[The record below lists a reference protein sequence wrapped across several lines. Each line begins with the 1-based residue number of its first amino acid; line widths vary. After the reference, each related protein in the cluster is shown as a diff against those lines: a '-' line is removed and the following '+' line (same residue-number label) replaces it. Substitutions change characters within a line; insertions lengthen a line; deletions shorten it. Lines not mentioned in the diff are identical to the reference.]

1 MTPSLDAKSCQPS
14 TSSSSQSS
22 EFQVRGRGASSI
34 GPTSSQMRRG
44 ALRGSTSSAHLG
56 RGTSQ
61 PPPSSRRPSSPVTN
75 TNFSS
80 SVRENLGPGGQRPS
94 PRRLPIGPHT
104 FSSSPDAFDP
114 SQHDIIPAL
123 PRPGQE
129 ERLPWPRPSSQ
140 RLEQQQQRLNQRE
153 KNSTTATAATTA
165 ASFF

>member
-1 MTPSLDAKSCQPS
+1 
-14 TSSSSQSS
+14 
-22 EFQVRGRGASSI
+22 
-34 GPTSSQMRRG
+34 MRRG

-61 PPPSSRRPSSPVTN
+61 PPPSNRRPSSSVTH

-80 SVRENLGPGGQRPS
+80 SVRENLGPSGQRPS

-114 SQHDIIPAL
+114 SQHDIIPVL

-153 KNSTTATAATTA
+153 NSTTATAATTA
-165 ASFF
+165 TTAGSFF